1 MLPSEAVTRPRTPY
15 IQDAF
20 APEPAR
26 DAARNIVVGLG
37 SVSDRVKYPRSGGM
51 FPPRVSGL
59 TVIALLLLTAGPAQG
74 SDNGFKLALGGGPEA
89 RVVAGQWG
97 GAGSVEATL
106 TYVPVVS
113 LSAGLAASAEGV
125 DYAYGELCVHP
136 IVSLGGGLGYGAYS
150 NATGRH
156 AGLAGH
162 MFLGLPIPLVKGPL
176 EVTEK
181 GRIFAYLLPY
191 YRPSWGPWPGTAHEL
206 GFMLKFSYALSS
218 LDYGGKGW

>member
-1 MLPSEAVTRPRTPY
+1 MLPPR
-15 IQDAF
+15 AC
-20 APEPAR
+20 
-26 DAARNIVVGLG
+26 
-37 SVSDRVKYPRSGGM
+37 
-51 FPPRVSGL
+51 GL
-59 TVIALLLLTAGPAQG
+59 TVVALIVLASGPARS

-89 RVVAGQWG
+89 RGVAGQWG

-113 LSAGLAASAEGV
+113 LSGGLAASAEGV

-150 NATGRH
+150 NASGRH

-162 MFLGLPIPLVKGPL
+162 MFVGLPIPLVNERNYL
-176 EVTEK
+176 DLTEK

-206 GFMLKFSYALSS
+206 GLMLKLSYSILS